1 MGAARKLYDNTMEAS
16 EELGLCR
23 DIRPDAA
30 SGERTRAPWRRR
42 QGEQERR
49 AGPRR
54 EARRA
59 RECSRQPPPAEE
71 CTREMDQAR
80 HRGGCARGAWSW
92 EGRSG
97 REVLGRTRHRRQAV
111 GTGAGSC
118 GARNGERQGARH
130 RGRRPSRGTQGWA
143 IQDAQESELD
153 KRTTMGIAG
162 RTEPSACQQR
172 AAGSVAQ
179 GAGRRGSRAVKN
191 WRRQRLQQDFYPRVE
206 RRRDELREEKKSKAT
221 AAGKIGGVSSVK
233 KSERGERSAGKHL
246 QGSQ

>member
-1 MGAARKLYDNTMEAS
+1 VRNWGYAGTF
-16 EELGLCR
+16 G
-23 DIRPDAA
+23 
-30 SGERTRAPWRRR
+30 RTRQAERGRELH
-42 QGEQERR
+42 GEDAR
-49 AGPRR
+49 ASRNDVLDR
-54 EARRA
+54 EEKQDALG
-59 RECSRQPPPAEE
+59 S
-71 CTREMDQAR
+71 
-80 HRGGCARGAWSW
+80 ARGSHHRQRSAQGRWIRRGT
-92 EGRSG
+92 EEVARAVLGAGKGRSG

-118 GARNGERQGARH
+118 GARNRERQGARH
-130 RGRRPSRGTQGWA
+130 RGRRPIRGAQGWA
-143 IQDAQESELD
+143 IQEAQESELD

-206 RRRDELREEKKSKAT
+206 WRRDELREEKKSKAT